1 LSLPLAVVPP
11 GNTADVGTIGTIIS
25 SNVTL
30 SGTITVGS
38 VSAVNYFTGT
48 VSATIKASKGNLWGF
63 AVANPSGV
71 TTGMR
76 LLNYEAGLSGATAS
90 IIAEAVVP
98 SFDFRS
104 RDFSRPVSFGTLIA
118 SILGTIVYTV
128 LYE

>member
-1 LSLPLAVVPP
+1 VVPP

-76 LLNYEAGLSGATAS
+76 LLNYQAGLSNATAS
-90 IIAEAVVP
+90 IISEIVVP
-98 SFDFRS
+98 SSDFRS

-118 SILGTIVYTV
+118 SVVGTVVYTV
-128 LYE
+128 SYE

>member
-1 LSLPLAVVPP
+1 MSLPLAVVSP
-11 GNTADVGTIGTIIS
+11 GNTADVGTVGAIIS

-30 SGTITVGS
+30 SGTLSIGS
-38 VSAVNYFTGT
+38 VNEVNYFTGT
-48 VSATIKASKGNLWGF
+48 VSATIKASSGNLWGF
-63 AVANPSGV
+63 GVANQSGV
-71 TTGMR
+71 TTRVR
-76 LLNYEAGLSGATAS
+76 LLNYQAGLPNATAN
-90 IIAEAVVP
+90 IISEIVVP